1 MSSQADTP
9 ILANKYMDMAK
20 QIVRRAQEEGRE
32 YSEEKLAPTT
42 EAEKCAAAADACPD
56 QGIPKRIIDTMT
68 SEILET
74 PAMLA
79 ISEFLTKPKEAWCI
93 VLAGPKGCG
102 KSTAAGFYLWSKTMS
117 SLASPPKTRRWWTAS
132 RLARVSGYNQDF
144 EPLIQVPTMVI
155 DDLGV
160 EYLDKNGYFS
170 HRLDEIIDERYSN
183 YRPTIITTN
192 LNGRDFRARYGD
204 RVIDRI
210 REGFPYGGKYI
221 EINNNSMRIN
231 GNER

>member
-1 MSSQADTP
+1 MSSQADTQ
-9 ILANKYMDMAK
+9 ILATKYMNMAK
-20 QIVRRAQEEGRE
+20 QIVKKAQEEGRGN
-32 YSEEKLAPTT
+32 EEEVFTPTT
-42 EAEKCAAAADACPD
+42 DAEKSAAAADSCSD
-56 QGIPKRIIDTMT
+56 QGIPNRIIETMT
-68 SEILET
+68 TGLTET

-79 ISEFLTKPKEAWCI
+79 ISEFMTKPKEAWCI

-102 KSTAAGFYLWSKTMS
+102 KSTAAGFYLWGKTMT
-117 SLASPPKTRRWWTAS
+117 SLNSPPKTRRWWTAS
-132 RLARVSGYNQDF
+132 RLARVSGFNNEF

-183 YRPTIITTN
+183 FRPTIITTN
-192 LNGRDFRARYGD
+192 LNGRDFRERYGD

-210 REGFPYGGKYI
+210 REGFPHGGAYI
-221 EINNNSMRIN
+221 EISHKSLRVDH
-231 GNER
+231 G